1 MTGRACIPI
10 ARQKSKLSKSEH
22 TTKTS
27 VGVRTVVVVRQAWR
41 GVGEVAGRYRLRV
54 HCTGILHCVRVRAGR
69 AINAE
74 WNQWRVVSISDVK
87 DDRRFTPSIERIHRR
102 ARRADYNEWIVFT
115 DVAPASRR
123 LSVGHVTDKAQK
135 APLTRLL

>member
-1 MTGRACIPI
+1 MQLKQHYHCQRCPWCETGA
-10 ARQKSKLSKSEH
+10 
-22 TTKTS
+22 
-27 VGVRTVVVVRQAWR
+27 
-41 GVGEVAGRYRLRV
+41 GEGAARYRLRCRG
-54 HCTGILHCVRVRAGR
+54 HFALPAGW

-74 WNQWRVVSISDVK
+74 ANQWRVVSIRRLK